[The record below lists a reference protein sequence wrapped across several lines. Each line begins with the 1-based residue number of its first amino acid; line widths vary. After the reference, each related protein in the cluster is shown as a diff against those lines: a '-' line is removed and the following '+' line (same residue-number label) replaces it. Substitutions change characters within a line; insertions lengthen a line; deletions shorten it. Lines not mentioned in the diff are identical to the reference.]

1 VDERLNSSQIKPKRT
16 PKPAKTERQQN
27 FVRNLRWAIERLGL
41 TLIALAKKAGVK
53 ETWLRRAATQG
64 VYWTKK
70 TEKDPVKK
78 LEEFLGCP
86 PNTLWEQEGHS
97 FRSGVADKHLRG
109 RDPVSAFEQVVR
121 HFEESP
127 PPLLST
133 VIEIIQ
139 FLRRSIDDPSIEPPK
154 EKYRQLLDQ
163 LHGEM
168 VTWDRSSGWRFSD
181 AVINHIIEPLNARLK
196 HLTEIGVPGVSAIH
210 VGREQI
216 EKWFAGFDLTEIDY
230 VVWVEVYATKYGMET
245 DEVYRLV
252 DQKHA
257 EYEAK
262 RAEEAERQ
270 AKEIAAKQ
278 ALEAPRQEEGIKVS
292 RKIQRKHAAS
302 PVESLPAEVEAARQ
316 VASEHAALLIDSL
329 SPVQRDYFL
338 KGFQQHRYQ
347 ALKNVES
354 QLFKR
359 LTGEGQQTQMT
370 IEQAV
375 QNVRTKIAEDYWSWV
390 DEQSTVSKPDE
401 DSPEYHELDDE
412 QKARNERKKIQDI
425 LNRIYGTKE

>member
-1 VDERLNSSQIKPKRT
+1 M
-16 PKPAKTERQQN
+16 
-27 FVRNLRWAIERLGL
+27 
-41 TLIALAKKAGVK
+41 
-53 ETWLRRAATQG
+53 
-64 VYWTKK
+64 
-70 TEKDPVKK
+70 
-78 LEEFLGCP
+78 GCP
-86 PNTLWEQEGHS
+86 THTLWDQDGER
-97 FRSGVADKHLRG
+97 FRIGVADKHLRG
-109 RDPVSAFEQVVR
+109 RDTVSDFEKVVR
-121 HFEESP
+121 HFEGSP

-139 FLRRSIDDPSIEPPK
+139 FLRRSIDDPSLEPPK

-181 AVINHIIEPLNARLK
+181 AVINHMIEPLNARLK

-216 EKWFAGFDLTEIDY
+216 EKWFAGYDLTEIGY
-230 VVWVEVYATKYGMET
+230 AVWVEVYATKYGMEIE
-245 DEVYRLV
+245 EVERLV
-252 DQKHA
+252 EQKQA
-257 EYEAK
+257 EYQAK
-262 RAEEAERQ
+262 LAEEAERQ

-278 ALEAPRQEEGIKVS
+278 APVVTPLPGLVKGSDKIEMKDGIS
-292 RKIQRKHAAS
+292 LI
-302 PVESLPAEVEAARQ
+302 ESLSAKAEVARQ
-316 VASEHAALLIDSL
+316 VAKEHAALLIDSL

-338 KGFQQHRYQ
+338 EGFQQHRYQ

-375 QNVRTKIAEDYWSWV
+375 QNVRTKIAEDHRSWV

-401 DSPEYHELDDE
+401 DSPEYNESDDE
-412 QKARNERKKIQDI
+412 REARKERERNQKIV
-425 LNRIYGTKE
+425 NRIYGSKK

>member
-1 VDERLNSSQIKPKRT
+1 M
-16 PKPAKTERQQN
+16 
-27 FVRNLRWAIERLGL
+27 
-41 TLIALAKKAGVK
+41 
-53 ETWLRRAATQG
+53 
-64 VYWTKK
+64 
-70 TEKDPVKK
+70 
-78 LEEFLGCP
+78 
-86 PNTLWEQEGHS
+86 
-97 FRSGVADKHLRG
+97 
-109 RDPVSAFEQVVR
+109 VR

-133 VIEIIQ
+133 VIEIIE

-196 HLTEIGVPGVSAIH
+196 HFTEIGVPGVSEIH

-216 EKWFAGFDLTEIDY
+216 EKDFADYDLTQLGYFLWRE
-230 VVWVEVYATKYGMET
+230 EYATKYGMET
-245 DEVYRLV
+245 EEVERLV
-252 DQKHA
+252 AQK
-257 EYEAK
+257 EAAYQAK
-262 RAEEAERQ
+262 LAEEGERQ

-302 PVESLPAEVEAARQ
+302 PVESLPAEVQAARQ

-338 KGFQQHRYQ
+338 KGFTMPLQ
-347 ALKNVES
+347 AEKHVES

>member
-1 VDERLNSSQIKPKRT
+1 MSLTSTCVDVTRLAT
-16 PKPAKTERQQN
+16 
-27 FVRNLRWAIERLGL
+27 
-41 TLIALAKKAGVK
+41 
-53 ETWLRRAATQG
+53 LRRWFGTSREARR
-64 VYWTKK
+64 
-70 TEKDPVKK
+70 
-78 LEEFLGCP
+78 L
-86 PNTLWEQEGHS
+86 S
-97 FRSGVADKHLRG
+97 FPRSSRSSSFG
-109 RDPVSAFEQVVR
+109 
-121 HFEESP
+121 
-127 PPLLST
+127 
-133 VIEIIQ
+133 
-139 FLRRSIDDPSIEPPK
+139 RSIDDPSLEPPK

-230 VVWVEVYATKYGMET
+230 AVWVEVYATKYGMEI
-245 DEVYRLV
+245 DEVERLV
-252 DQKHA
+252 NQKHA

-262 RAEEAERQ
+262 LAKEAERQ

-278 ALEAPRQEEGIKVS
+278 APVVTPLPGLVKGSDKIEMKDGIS
-292 RKIQRKHAAS
+292 LI
-302 PVESLPAEVEAARQ
+302 ESLSAKAEVARQ
-316 VASEHAALLIDSL
+316 VAKEHAALLIDSL

-338 KGFQQHRYQ
+338 EEFQQHRYQ

-375 QNVRTKIAEDYWSWV
+375 QNVRTKIAEDHRSWV

-401 DSPEYHELDDE
+401 DSPEYNESDDE
-412 QKARNERKKIQDI
+412 REARKERERNQEIV
-425 LNRIYGTKE
+425 NRIYGSKK